1 MIFVLA
7 LATLLC
13 LAVEP
18 LRLFGVVGLLLF
30 GYIFPLQVLA
40 LLAIAGCVYF
50 IFHKRSTTHE
60 QPKPPAE
67 RD

>member
-18 LRLFGVVGLLLF
+18 LRLFGVVGKS
-30 GYIFPLQVLA
+30 V
-40 LLAIAGCVYF
+40 V
-50 IFHKRSTTHE
+50 
-60 QPKPPAE
+60 
-67 RD
+67 